1 VDCRPDCSALKG
13 EREGNA
19 LLHPHLSSQTSSS
32 FRGDWNCRISPMM
45 NLPCWGKSL
54 PSAMHDDGETGVET
68 YDDTT
73 RPKNEIRLSLSLG
86 TKLRKWGRPLKKER
100 IENNATPTAT
110 IIAKLRN
117 ASGSRQNKTLLSHPV
132 LEGKPNANH
141 VRARISNSCT
151 QQLHN
156 RTSSHSARIIT

>member
-1 VDCRPDCSALKG
+1 MRTVVPIALPSRENGKERTSAPTPFFPNILFIQG
-13 EREGNA
+13 RLE
-19 LLHPHLSSQTSSS
+19 LSP
-32 FRGDWNCRISPMM
+32 ISDDEPTV
-45 NLPCWGKSL
+45 LGKSL

-86 TKLRKWGRPLKKER
+86 TKLRKWGRPLKKEH

-117 ASGSRQNKTLLSHPV
+117 ASGSRQNKMLLSHPV

>member
-1 VDCRPDCSALKG
+1 MAQQNEVPHEVRLRIPQ
-13 EREGNA
+13 RVEGRSTMASSTQRTLLSTSPLRSGHGSPGKTRQTLQTMAGKRCGLSSRLLCPQGRTGRNA
-19 LLHPHLSSQTSSS
+19 LLHPRLSSQTSSS

-86 TKLRKWGRPLKKER
+86 TKLRKWGKPLTK
-100 IENNATPTAT
+100 
-110 IIAKLRN
+110 
-117 ASGSRQNKTLLSHPV
+117 
-132 LEGKPNANH
+132 
-141 VRARISNSCT
+141 
-151 QQLHN
+151 
-156 RTSSHSARIIT
+156 